1 MFKRKG
7 ENIVINKCS
16 CGSKH
21 FEDVDVTPVGASNR
35 RYFTRCK
42 QCGLVIAVFG
52 DDQKETYYD
61 CLANSLSEIGK
72 KLKTYICK
80 SF

>member
-1 MFKRKG
+1 M
-7 ENIVINKCS
+7 INKCP
-16 CGSKH
+16 CGSKY

-42 QCGLVIAVFG
+42 RCGLVIAVYG
-52 DDQKETYYD
+52 GDQKETYYD
-61 CLANSLSEIGK
+61 WLSNLLSRIGK

-80 SF
+80 DF

>member
-1 MFKRKG
+1 M
-7 ENIVINKCS
+7 VINKCS

-42 QCGLVIAVFG
+42 QCGLVIAVYG

-61 CLANSLSEIGK
+61 WVSNWLTGIRK

-80 SF
+80 TF